1 MKLII
6 AFVKPYKLDN
16 VRDAMEGVG
25 VDSFSFAE
33 VRGIG
38 HHKGERDI
46 YRGVEYA
53 PSYVPMMQILVAAK
67 EDVVEDLMNAIAKAA
82 RTDRRQSEARASC
95 PFLGLR
101 ARPRRRRA
109 IRRRTYRAHPRT
121 WRISAELTELR
132 R

>member
-1 MKLII
+1 MKLVI
-6 AFVKPYKLDN
+6 AFVKPYRLDN

-82 RTDRRQSEARASC
+82 RTDEPGGGKVLACELSHVVDVSSGTTGPE
-95 PFLGLR
+95 
-101 ARPRRRRA
+101 A
-109 IRRRTYRAHPRT
+109 IRHR
-121 WRISAELTELR
+121 EGLND
-132 R
+132 